1 MENNIKD
8 VIANFRAEIEG
19 FSKEQLIAK
28 REELRNAVSKMILDS
43 DLMVK
48 AAIVETRIQE
58 LEKEEN

>member
-1 MENNIKD
+1 MENDIKD
-8 VIANFRAEIEG
+8 VIANFRAEIEN
-19 FSKEQLIAK
+19 FSKEQLIEK

>member
-1 MENNIKD
+1 MENDIKD
-8 VIANFRAEIEG
+8 VIANFRAEIEN
-19 FSKEQLIAK
+19 FSKEELIAK

>member
-1 MENNIKD
+1 MENDIKD
-8 VIANFRAEIEG
+8 VIANFRAEIEN

>member
-19 FSKEQLIAK
+19 FSKEQLIEK

-58 LEKEEN
+58 LDKEEN

>member
-1 MENNIKD
+1 MENDIKD
-8 VIANFRAEIEG
+8 IIANFRAEIEG

>member
-8 VIANFRAEIEG
+8 IIANFRAEIEG
-19 FSKEQLIAK
+19 FSKEQLIEK

-58 LEKEEN
+58 LDKEEN

>member
-1 MENNIKD
+1 MENDIKD
-8 VIANFRAEIEG
+8 IIANFRAEIEG

-48 AAIVETRIQE
+48 AAIVETHIQE

>member
-8 VIANFRAEIEG
+8 VIANFRAEIEN